1 MPRGSDLVGL
11 PVLAGP
17 ELRRIGRVQEILLA
31 SDGSRVCG
39 LTLEGGG
46 WLQPRR
52 VLDYLAVKAVGPT
65 HLIAEETYL
74 TDDVKTRCCDDL
86 HGLPVL
92 EAGGAEV
99 GLADDFYFDAATG
112 RLTALQIS
120 HGFVDDLLSGKEV
133 LPLAGPLQTGEAAIL
148 LDGPGDSVGGAL
160 TNEVP
165 EL

>member
-1 MPRGSDLVGL
+1 MPRVGELVGL

-17 ELRRIGRVQEILLA
+17 QFRRIGRVQGILLA

-39 LTLEGGG
+39 LTLDGGG

-52 VLDYLAVKAVGPT
+52 VLDYLAVKAVGST
-65 HLIAEETYL
+65 HLIADETYL
-74 TDDVKTRCCDDL
+74 TDDVKTHCCDDL
-86 HGLPVL
+86 YGLPVL
-92 EAGGAEV
+92 EADGAEI
-99 GLADDFYFDAATG
+99 GLADDFVFDAATG
-112 RLTALQIS
+112 RLTALQLS
-120 HGFVDDLLSGKEV
+120 HGFVDDLLSGKEI
-133 LPLAGPLQTGEAAIL
+133 LPLAGPVQTGEAAIL